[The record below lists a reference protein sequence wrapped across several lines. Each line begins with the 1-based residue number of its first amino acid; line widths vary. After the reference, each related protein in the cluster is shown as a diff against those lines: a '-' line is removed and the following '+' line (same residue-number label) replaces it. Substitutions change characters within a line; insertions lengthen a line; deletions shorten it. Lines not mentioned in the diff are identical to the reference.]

1 MDFCIRP
8 TVRFHR
14 YRHMLIELQ
23 RHVHARTI
31 QMPDEL
37 SIDEID
43 KVLQE
48 LENSLDIR
56 TSEQKANVFEIRDS
70 KEHSASGDGSLLR
83 FECPTD
89 LWEEFTE
96 YCKRNELDPAQQ
108 VREAVI
114 GYYKNLWQT
123 YKIRRKLYDDSQLI

>member
-1 MDFCIRP
+1 
-8 TVRFHR
+8 
-14 YRHMLIELQ
+14 
-23 RHVHARTI
+23 
-31 QMPDEL
+31 MPNEL
-37 SIDEID
+37 SIEEVD
-43 KVLQE
+43 KILQE

-56 TSEQKANVFEIRDS
+56 TSEREANVFEIRDG
-70 KEHSASGDGSLLR
+70 KEHSAYGDSSLLR

-89 LWEEFTE
+89 LWEEFAE

-123 YKIRRKLYDDSQLI
+123 YKIRRKLYDESQLI